1 MSSIGVDFKSKQ
13 IEIDD
18 KLIKMQIWD
27 TAGHEKF
34 ILLAIDLNASQI
46 NF

>member
-18 KLIKMQIWD
+18 KLIKLQIWD
-27 TAGHEKF
+27 TCDHEN
-34 ILLAIDLNASQI
+34 LEL
-46 NF
+46 